1 MRDFPDGSLRRVID
15 ALQAICIIGG
25 PIGVCEVQGQ
35 GAIDSMN
42 KSPWSAYGR
51 REENGA
57 DAASSAKPDPTL
69 GAVRELMR
77 TQAQLKSYLDRTFR
91 EYNEIRDGR
100 AGYAAIVAEALKP
113 SPVPETI
120 EERLR
125 RLSGAQQHIQGHRG
139 GSSSAV

>member
-1 MRDFPDGSLRRVID
+1 
-15 ALQAICIIGG
+15 
-25 PIGVCEVQGQ
+25 
-35 GAIDSMN
+35 MN

-125 RLSGAQQHIQGHRG
+125 RLSGAHQHTQGHRG